1 MSLPPLFFYAIGT
14 LLIVFGALRVVFLGR
29 RRGNAE
35 LTDDTPQR
43 AKLRRY
49 HKIWGT
55 IFVLAGGFLILLTA
69 GVVGPG
75 GR

>member
-29 RRGNAE
+29 RRAGRELAE
-35 LTDDTPQR
+35 DTPQR

-49 HKIWGT
+49 HTIWGT
-55 IFVLAGGFLILLTA
+55 IFVLAGTLLILLTA

-75 GR
+75 K

>member
-29 RRGNAE
+29 RRAGRE
-35 LTDDTPQR
+35 LTEDTPQR

-49 HKIWGT
+49 HTTWGT
-55 IFVLAGGFLILLTA
+55 IFVLAGAVLILLTS
-69 GVVGPG
+69 GVIGPG
-75 GR
+75 SR